1 MSCTRYD
8 GEHAGLDSLSKRGV
22 VFTSAY
28 STHDFTPTSHFSME
42 TGFHDGLGTDDDR
55 PENGVAWQL
64 RGNGYFTFAAVA
76 NSLLGLAQM
85 PVHRA
90 FNDFR
95 QVGDIVSGASSLDM
109 MNDLLRIASPSKFG
123 GRIRSG
129 G

>member
-1 MSCTRYD
+1 
-8 GEHAGLDSLSKRGV
+8 
-22 VFTSAY
+22 
-28 STHDFTPTSHFSME
+28 ME

-64 RGNGYFTFAAVA
+64 RASGYFTFAAVA

-109 MNDLLRIASPSKFG
+109 MNDVLRIDARLAFFRVRATAPNQAASTSPPSGCCRRFSS
-123 GRIRSG
+123 RCARRSG
-129 G
+129 PTSAS